1 MCGSR
6 DKEKLFQTK
15 RTEKAKTQSYE
26 SFGREI
32 KIFTLLWSR
41 LESGSK
47 SKWGV
52 NVSAL
57 SSGETYR
64 LRQGGW
70 ALS

>member
-1 MCGSR
+1 MKVLGG
-6 DKEKLFQTK
+6 KLKYLPYYGPGQSQ
-15 RTEKAKTQSYE
+15 EAKVN
-26 SFGREI
+26 G
-32 KIFTLLWSR
+32 
-41 LESGSK
+41 
-47 SKWGV
+47 GV

>member
-1 MCGSR
+1 MSYKKAQRLLIFIMDKDVCRSR

-41 LESGSK
+41 LDSGSK
-47 SKWGV
+47 SK
-52 NVSAL
+52 
-57 SSGETYR
+57 
-64 LRQGGW
+64 
-70 ALS
+70 